1 MYLLRILP
9 YFLVT
14 LLFSLSGQ
22 SLLKK
27 GLTEV
32 LEGAHPSPFVF
43 VTQYL
48 GKVLWSSYFWLG
60 TVTSGI
66 GFFCFLYVLSRFQ
79 LGRAL
84 PILGGIAYVVMFII
98 GRVWFR
104 EQTTWWNFA
113 GIVLIICGLLLVTLG
128 GADASSLPHHR

>member
-1 MYLLRILP
+1 MHVLRIFP

-27 GLTEV
+27 GLTGV
-32 LEGAHPSPFVF
+32 LQGAHPSPSVF
-43 VTQYL
+43 VSEYL
-48 GKVLWSSYFWLG
+48 GKVLSSGWFWLG
-60 TVTSGI
+60 TATSGV

-79 LGRAL
+79 LARAL
-84 PILGGIAYVVMFII
+84 PIMGGIAYVIMFVV

-104 EQTTWWNFA
+104 ESTTWWNFA
-113 GIVLIICGLLLVTLG
+113 GIVLIIFGLYLVTLG
-128 GADASSLPHHR
+128 GAEA

>member
-9 YFLVT
+9 AFLVT

-27 GLTEV
+27 GLTQV
-32 LEGAHPSPFVF
+32 LQGAQPTPSVF
-43 VTQYL
+43 VRDYL
-48 GKVLWSSYFWLG
+48 ARMLSSSYFWLG
-60 TVTSGI
+60 TATSGV
-66 GFFCFLYVLSRFQ
+66 GFFCFLYILSRYQ

-84 PILGGIAYVVMFII
+84 PIMGGIAYVIMFVI

-113 GIVLIICGLLLVTLG
+113 GIVLIICGLVLVTMG
-128 GADASSLPHHR
+128 GAEASSVPGSR